1 MEAGKRLSVFFLI
14 MVILVIGFLIVVNDL
29 NKIAEFKCV
38 DNELFK
44 EEVTKEG
51 IILKT
56 RTFKNQHKKCTII
69 DGVIFDYD
77 NEDLKRVY

>member
-1 MEAGKRLSVFFLI
+1 MEAVKRLSVFFLI

-69 DGVIFDYD
+69 DGVIFVYD

>member
-38 DNELFK
+38 DNELF
-44 EEVTKEG
+44 
-51 IILKT
+51 
-56 RTFKNQHKKCTII
+56 FK
-69 DGVIFDYD
+69 V
-77 NEDLKRVY
+77 

>member
-38 DNELFK
+38 NNELFK

>member
-1 MEAGKRLSVFFLI
+1 MEAVKRLSVFFLI

>member
-38 DNELFK
+38 DNELFT

>member
-44 EEVTKEG
+44 EGLFTIQD
-51 IILKT
+51 IIT
-56 RTFKNQHKKCTII
+56 PIDITIPYFHLVFENKI
-69 DGVIFDYD
+69 RDI
-77 NEDLKRVY
+77 NIELLRRN

>member
-14 MVILVIGFLIVVNDL
+14 MVILVIGFVIVVKDL

-38 DNELFK
+38 NNELFK
-44 EEVTKEG
+44 EEVIKEG

-56 RTFKNQHKKCTII
+56 RTFKNQYKKCTII
-69 DGVIFDYD
+69 DGVIYVYE
-77 NEDLKRVY
+77 NKDLKRVY

>member
-14 MVILVIGFLIVVNDL
+14 IVILGIGFMIVIKDL

-69 DGVIFDYD
+69 DGVIFVYD

>member
-51 IILKT
+51 TILKT